1 MLTEV
6 SIDNYFCRIRIASD
20 ISEVGLITQVGGR
33 VEDGFSDPFTVVLDP
48 AGAIRYF
55 AQYSPSIGSY
65 LK

>member
-6 SIDNYFCRIRIASD
+6 SSDNYFFRIRIASD

-33 VEDGFSDPFTVVLDP
+33 VEDGFSDPFTVVMDP